1 MMKRILPILAALMLC
16 LCLPLC
22 ASADMPDALYRI
34 VLRTAEGDVPLG
46 SAVVYGAADTLLT
59 AEGCLR
65 EGTLFAIGADGE
77 HAVSSWESIDATGMA
92 LLRLAEPSA
101 AEPLPGASMEE
112 YLHEEVYGVT
122 AQGAF
127 VSANAAPVQR
137 SVSRTVENVTL
148 STMDGLLPGAVM
160 LDESGALV
168 AMTVSQQGEGQGLYS
183 AVYEV
188 DIAKAMAADATVFVP
203 VTLSWDGGIIHLT
216 WTDID
221 RTNGVYYLMIMAEE
235 NEFYTGMTVEADRRS
250 ASVVLS
256 PGHTYYFLMQWVADG
271 NGSSLVFDWDSM
283 QTYTLPEGRF
293 TQYGFEQSCALILAD
308 KGERVSGR
316 KSSPALFTVDTLT
329 SANTSRYLQLIYTHH
344 TAEKVTLPMTVSL
357 IAPDG
362 QFYAEE
368 MGCTFSPADAGKELI
383 TTVSVDELLESCV
396 EFSAGGT
403 LPAGEYALCW
413 SLAGKQAGRYAFTVA
428 ESGIP
433 VPTAAP
439 SSATLVEN
447 LAVTQADGLITV
459 DWSGCGVPDGKLV
472 TVYIAFESNLYYSYS
487 VADAADGQAIM
498 YSVPGEKCAI
508 WAVAADE
515 ADHILMPE
523 TPAQKV
529 LLTIPAAQTIRLHD
543 MHNLRC
549 SVTVSADAD
558 AAEKGEYL
566 PETPV
571 TREALQRGEHLY
583 FQTEDA
589 YTVAEESSEHALML
603 VLYLPDGM
611 SLMYAGGYTFSPEL
625 ADSDLWLLDI
635 TELME
640 DYSAILDG
648 DEWLAGEYTLVYYVA
663 GQTVAQCTFILE

>member
-1 MMKRILPILAALMLC
+1 MMKRILPILAALALC

-22 ASADMPDALYRI
+22 ASADVPDALYRI

-65 EGTLFAIGADGE
+65 EGALFAIGADGE
-77 HAVSSWESIDATGMA
+77 HAVSSWEGIDGSGAA
-92 LLRLAEPSA
+92 LLRLTEPSA
-101 AEPLPGASMEE
+101 AEPLPGASLAES
-112 YLHEEVYGVT
+112 LHEEVYGVT
-122 AQGAF
+122 AQGAL
-127 VSANAAPVQR
+127 VSANCTPVQR

-168 AMTVSQQGEGQGLYS
+168 TMTVSQQGEGQGLYS

-188 DIAKAMAADATVFVP
+188 DIAKALAADASAFIP

-216 WTDID
+216 WTDIE
-221 RTNGVYYLMIMAEE
+221 RTDGVYYLMVMADE
-235 NEFYTGMTVEADRRS
+235 NEFYTGMTIEADRRS

-256 PGHTYYFLMQWVADG
+256 PGHTYYFLMQWIADEA
-271 NGSSLVFDWDSM
+271 SLAFDWDSM

-293 TQYGFEQSCALILAD
+293 TQYGFAQSCALIIAR

-316 KSSPALFTVDTLT
+316 MSSPALFTVDTLT
-329 SANTSRYLQLIYTHH
+329 SASTSRYLQLIYTHH
-344 TAEKVTLPMTVSL
+344 AAEEVTLPMTVSI

-362 QFYAEE
+362 QCYAEE
-368 MGCTFSPADAGKELI
+368 MACTFSPEDAGKELI
-383 TTVSVDELLESCV
+383 STVSVDDLLENCA
-396 EFSAGGT
+396 EFSESGA

-413 SLAGKQAGRYAFTVA
+413 SLAGKQAGKYTFTVA
-428 ESGIP
+428 ESGTP

-439 SSATLVEN
+439 SSAALVEN
-447 LAVTQADGLITV
+447 LTVTQADGLITV
-459 DWSGCGVPDGKLV
+459 DWSDCGVPDGKLV

-487 VADAADGQAIM
+487 VADAADGQTIL
-498 YSVPGEKCAI
+498 YSIPGEKCAI

-529 LLTIPAAQTIRLHD
+529 LLTIPAAQTISLYD

-589 YTVAEESSEHALML
+589 YTVAEESSDHALML

-635 TELME
+635 TELMD
-640 DYSAILDG
+640 DYSALLDG

-663 GQTVAQCTFILE
+663 GQTVAQCTFTLE